1 MGKYLNYILV
11 ILTIFTSGSVYHQMY
26 GNILSPLFIVILSLA
41 FWANAPI
48 VSRFSMKL
56 ILVGILCV
64 SIVLLLNYLLGELG
78 NSIWFY
84 IKFFLRI
91 VSTFLLI
98 LYYKN
103 TRFDLKRD
111 IIFCLYVLAF
121 HAVISFLIFPFI
133 ENYLVSIPT
142 EELNGKTFYNLF
154 FYSSLRDVFGINIY
168 RNQGVFWEPGI
179 LQIYMNIL
187 VFYNLFEKKSFKK
200 SLFPAL
206 IVVSTMSTTG
216 LGLLLILYIS
226 YYFSIHTHFSIKF
239 FLLSLFFFILMIPL
253 VLAFANNLGEKKDT
267 LSYQLRMYDMVNAI
281 EMVIQHPICGIGFD
295 MEVYK
300 KVQTMTNLSKYANL
314 NIYDGDMIY
323 ERGNTNSLLM
333 LLIQCGLPMSVVYL
347 CILYRQNIFL
357 NRRLFFFVII
367 ISLMSEPLLLGNFFI
382 LFFVES
388 FFTILSRSKVYDK
401 VINNNCYI

>member
-64 SIVLLLNYLLGELG
+64 SIVLLLNYLLGESG

-142 EELNGKTFYNLF
+142 EELNGK
-154 FYSSLRDVFGINIY
+154 
-168 RNQGVFWEPGI
+168 
-179 LQIYMNIL
+179 
-187 VFYNLFEKKSFKK
+187 
-200 SLFPAL
+200 
-206 IVVSTMSTTG
+206 
-216 LGLLLILYIS
+216 
-226 YYFSIHTHFSIKF
+226 
-239 FLLSLFFFILMIPL
+239 
-253 VLAFANNLGEKKDT
+253 
-267 LSYQLRMYDMVNAI
+267 
-281 EMVIQHPICGIGFD
+281 
-295 MEVYK
+295 
-300 KVQTMTNLSKYANL
+300 
-314 NIYDGDMIY
+314 
-323 ERGNTNSLLM
+323 
-333 LLIQCGLPMSVVYL
+333 
-347 CILYRQNIFL
+347 
-357 NRRLFFFVII
+357 
-367 ISLMSEPLLLGNFFI
+367 
-382 LFFVES
+382 
-388 FFTILSRSKVYDK
+388 
-401 VINNNCYI
+401 

>member
-1 MGKYLNYILV
+1 M
-11 ILTIFTSGSVYHQMY
+11 
-26 GNILSPLFIVILSLA
+26 
-41 FWANAPI
+41 
-48 VSRFSMKL
+48 
-56 ILVGILCV
+56 
-64 SIVLLLNYLLGELG
+64 
-78 NSIWFY
+78 
-84 IKFFLRI
+84 
-91 VSTFLLI
+91 
-98 LYYKN
+98 
-103 TRFDLKRD
+103 
-111 IIFCLYVLAF
+111 
-121 HAVISFLIFPFI
+121 
-133 ENYLVSIPT
+133 
-142 EELNGKTFYNLF
+142 
-154 FYSSLRDVFGINIY
+154 
-168 RNQGVFWEPGI
+168 
-179 LQIYMNIL
+179 
-187 VFYNLFEKKSFKK
+187 
-200 SLFPAL
+200 
-206 IVVSTMSTTG
+206 
-216 LGLLLILYIS
+216 
-226 YYFSIHTHFSIKF
+226 
-239 FLLSLFFFILMIPL
+239 LSLFFFILMIPL

>member
-64 SIVLLLNYLLGELG
+64 SIVLLLNYLLGESG

-154 FYSSLRDVFGINIY
+154 FL
-168 RNQGVFWEPGI
+168 
-179 LQIYMNIL
+179 
-187 VFYNLFEKKSFKK
+187 LF
-200 SLFPAL
+200 
-206 IVVSTMSTTG
+206 
-216 LGLLLILYIS
+216 
-226 YYFSIHTHFSIKF
+226 
-239 FLLSLFFFILMIPL
+239 
-253 VLAFANNLGEKKDT
+253 
-267 LSYQLRMYDMVNAI
+267 I
-281 EMVIQHPICGIGFD
+281 ERCFR
-295 MEVYK
+295 YK
-300 KVQTMTNLSKYANL
+300 
-314 NIYDGDMIY
+314 
-323 ERGNTNSLLM
+323 
-333 LLIQCGLPMSVVYL
+333 YL
-347 CILYRQNIFL
+347 
-357 NRRLFFFVII
+357 
-367 ISLMSEPLLLGNFFI
+367 
-382 LFFVES
+382 
-388 FFTILSRSKVYDK
+388 
-401 VINNNCYI
+401 

>member
-1 MGKYLNYILV
+1 MC
-11 ILTIFTSGSVYHQMY
+11 

-64 SIVLLLNYLLGELG
+64 SIVLLLNYLLSESG

-179 LQIYMNIL
+179 LQIYM
-187 VFYNLFEKKSFKK
+187 
-200 SLFPAL
+200 
-206 IVVSTMSTTG
+206 STTG
-216 LGLLLILYIS
+216 LGLLLILYIF

-253 VLAFANNLGEKKDT
+253 VLAFVNNFGEKKDT

-333 LLIQCGLPMSVVYL
+333 LLIQCGLPMSVIYL